1 MQRNSAVRRT
11 RDFITS
17 QRRFL
22 RAGLCASDVFVHQL
36 QLELRDNFPAAVDYR
51 SSFIVTHSLIPL
63 QEKMKRWCFLKLS
76 KLGSRRLQTLP
87 LHCAALWRVTLNIR
101 QIELG
106 LSLPFAKLLWTC
118 VSFRCN
124 CFYYYLS
131 ACVIHPS
138 SCHITINWLID
149 WLSVSFTLSSQ
160 SVWESSNSVTSKPQP
175 TALLFGRIACM
186 QCIDAAYC
194 YRGSD

>member
-1 MQRNSAVRRT
+1 MSATVIRELISATQFR
-11 RDFITS
+11 S
-17 QRRFL
+17 SAYERFHYV
-22 RAGLCASDVFVHQL
+22 A
-36 QLELRDNFPAAVDYR
+36 ETFPACWALR
-51 SSFIVTHSLIPL
+51 L
-63 QEKMKRWCFLKLS
+63 WCFRSPAAIGITRQFSSGCRLS
-76 KLGSRRLQTLP
+76 IVLYRHTLAHSASRKNEAMMFLETIETIGSRRLQTLP

-138 SCHITINWLID
+138 SCHNNNKLID
-149 WLSVSFTLSSQ
+149 WLTLCFLHAFVSKCLGIQ
-160 SVWESSNSVTSKPQP
+160 Q
-175 TALLFGRIACM
+175 
-186 QCIDAAYC
+186 QCYL
-194 YRGSD
+194 